1 MQSIDVRKVGARAR
15 RTLTSLEM
23 KGQGRVTAMLMLLL
37 GEHLGEGEHN
47 VTGLEGPRQSHVGR
61 APCS

>member
-1 MQSIDVRKVGARAR
+1 MSDNLDQEQEKYAPVWSWRGM
-15 RTLTSLEM
+15 E
-23 KGQGRVTAMLMLLL
+23 GQTAMLMLLL